1 MAVLWGLR
9 PSAPAK
15 AFTTLR
21 VRVRIN
27 QKCMFFYI
35 FGSRLR
41 INPKQDKKRKCK
53 SFLPFFI

>member
-1 MAVLWGLR
+1 MGIIADLSERKNKTAVLWGFR

-27 QKCMFFYI
+27 RKCMFFYI
-35 FGSRLR
+35 FDSS
-41 INPKQDKKRKCK
+41 KKK
-53 SFLPFFI
+53 